1 MHGTWWI
8 AYASMFRLRN
18 IAFVI
23 VCGALGTTV
32 PIRAQDFR
40 RADEIVQMRCTVCH
54 RVDLLEQQR
63 LTTQGWEREVA
74 KMRGWG
80 AAVDDSEAAA
90 IAAYLASRYGP
101 PGPKPVR
108 LSDDSSAAA
117 DLLKVRCTV
126 CHRTDLI
133 EAQRLDAAGWRREL
147 AKMTGWGAQL
157 TPDEIELLIAHLAP

>member
-8 AYASMFRLRN
+8 AYVSMFSLRN

-23 VCGALGTTV
+23 FGALGALAPV
-32 PIRAQDFR
+32 SAQNSR
-40 RADEIVQMRCTVCH
+40 TAEQIVQMRCTVCH

-63 LTTQGWEREVA
+63 LTSQGWEREVA

-80 AAVDDSEAAA
+80 AAVDDSETAA
-90 IAAYLASRYGP
+90 IAAYLASRYSP

-108 LSDDSSAAA
+108 VTDDSSAAGN
-117 DLLKVRCTV
+117 LLKMRCTV
-126 CHRTDLI
+126 CHGTDLI

-147 AKMTGWGAQL
+147 VKMTGWGAQL
-157 TPDEIELLIAHLAP
+157 SPDEIELLIGHLAP